1 MSTKTSVKDQA
12 IYAARPALSPVTTT
26 TGRSL
31 NVVSAADLPT
41 TYAAPDELVQGLLT
55 TGGSS
60 MLYGDS
66 HSGKTFF
73 TIDLAAAIARGCD
86 WMGRRVEQGL
96 VLYLAA
102 ESPESVRCRLQAY
115 QKHHGVRVPNFF
127 IAQKA
132 INLFADNVDMETII
146 EEVRAQEAEHGQP
159 VRLIVGD
166 TLARLSAGANENMGQ
181 DMGRVIARIDRI
193 RSACSKAHFML
204 IHHVGRNAAAGARG
218 WTGMRAAVDTEIEVT
233 EQAAG
238 RCAKVTKNRDLGSK
252 GELIGFT
259 LEVVEA
265 GTTKW
270 GAVATSCVVVPGEA
284 HERHSGSKRGSSFKP
299 GTIKSRAM
307 AFLREKKVGVQKADV
322 VAHVVMGG
330 GVESSVY
337 RDIKDLVAA
346 GYLRDVDDVL
356 SVTETTT

>member
-1 MSTKTSVKDQA
+1 MSAKTNVKEQ
-12 IYAARPALSPVTTT
+12 AARTTKPELAPVTKAVR
-26 TGRSL
+26 RSL

-66 HSGKTFF
+66 HCGKTFF
-73 TIDLAAAIARGCD
+73 AIDLAASIARGCD

-132 INLFADNVDMETII
+132 INLFADNVDTEAII
-146 EEVRAQEAEHGQP
+146 AEVQALEAEHGQP

-181 DMGRVIARIDRI
+181 DMGRVIARIDEI

-204 IHHVGRNAAAGARG
+204 IHHSGRNAAAGARG

-233 EQAAG
+233 EQASW

-270 GAVATSCVVVPGEA
+270 GAAATSCVVVPA
-284 HERHSGSKRGSSFKP
+284 DVSERPSSSKRGSGPKP
-299 GTIKSRAM
+299 GTIKDRVM
-307 AFLREKKVGVQKADV
+307 AFLREQKVGVQKADV
-322 VAHVVMGG
+322 VAHVIKCGG
-330 GVESSVY
+330 AESSVY
-337 RDIKDLVAA
+337 RDLKGLVAA
-346 GYLRDVDDVL
+346 GHLREVDDVL
-356 SVTETTT
+356 SVTDSAT

>member
-1 MSTKTSVKDQA
+1 MSAKTNVKDQA
-12 IYAARPALSPVTTT
+12 ARTTTPELSPVTKAAR
-26 TGRSL
+26 RSL
-31 NVVSAADLPT
+31 NIVSAADLPT

-115 QKHHGVRVPNFF
+115 QKHHCVRVPNFF

-132 INLFADNVDMETII
+132 INLFADNVDMEAII
-146 EEVRAQEAEHGQP
+146 EEVRALEAEHGQP

-166 TLARLSAGANENMGQ
+166 TLARMSAGANENMGQ
-181 DMGRVIARIDRI
+181 DMGRVIARIDQI
-193 RSACSKAHFML
+193 RSACSTAHFML
-204 IHHVGRNAAAGARG
+204 IHHTGRNASAGARG

-233 EQAAG
+233 EHAEG

-252 GELIGFT
+252 GEIIGFT
-259 LEVVEA
+259 LMVVEA

-270 GAVATSCVVVPGEA
+270 GAAATSCIVVPAGVP
-284 HERHSGSKRGSSFKP
+284 ERHSGSKRGSGFKP
-299 GTIKSRAM
+299 GTIKSRVM
-307 AFLREKKVGVQKADV
+307 AFLREQKVGVQKADV
-322 VAHVVMGG
+322 VAHIVKGG
-330 GVESSVY
+330 GAESSIY
-337 RDIKDLVAA
+337 RAIQDLVTAEQ
-346 GYLRDVDDVL
+346 LREVDDVL
-356 SVTETTT
+356 SITGTAT

>member
-1 MSTKTSVKDQA
+1 MSAKTNVKDQPA
-12 IYAARPALSPVTTT
+12 RAATPELSSVTKAAR
-26 TGRSL
+26 RSL

-73 TIDLAAAIARGCD
+73 AIDLACAIAKGSD

-132 INLFADNVDMETII
+132 INLFADDVDTKAII
-146 EEVRAQEAEHGQP
+146 EEVRALEAEYGQS
-159 VRLIVGD
+159 VRMIVGD
-166 TLARLSAGANENMGQ
+166 TLARLSVGANENMGQ
-181 DMGRVIARIDRI
+181 DMGRVIERIDRI
-193 RSACSKAHFML
+193 RSACGKAHFML
-204 IHHVGRNAAAGARG
+204 IHHTGRNAAAGARG

-233 EQAAG
+233 EQATG

-259 LEVVEA
+259 LERVEA

-270 GAVATSCVVVPGEA
+270 GAVATSCVVVPADAPEC
-284 HERHSGSKRGSSFKP
+284 RSGSKRGNGFKP
-299 GTIKSRAM
+299 GTIKSRVM
-307 AFLREKKVGVQKADV
+307 ALLREQKDGVQKADV
-322 VAHVVMGG
+322 VAHVVKGG
-330 GVESSVY
+330 GAESSVY
-337 RDIKDLVAA
+337 RDIKDLLAT
-346 GYLRDVDDVL
+346 GHLREVDNVL
-356 SVTETTT
+356 SAADSAT